1 MPRKTVKTGIAY
13 LVGAGPGELQL
24 LTLRA
29 REVLAHADV
38 IVYDFLA
45 NERLLAWAPGAKS
58 IYVGKR
64 SGKHTLGQDEINAL
78 LVREVARGKRVVRL
92 KGGDPFLF
100 GRGGEE
106 GRALHEAGLAFE
118 VVPGVTSAL
127 AVPAYAGIPVTERNT
142 SATVA
147 IVTGH
152 EHAEK
157 DASSVPFDALAK
169 MGTVVMLMGVKN
181 MRPNF
186 EQLVRHGMDPLTPA
200 AVVQWGTVA
209 RQRTVVG
216 TLRDLPARAADAGV
230 QSPAVIVV
238 GDVVALRP
246 HLNWFESRPWFGK
259 RIVVTRSKE
268 AAGDF
273 VDEME
278 HRGAEVRIVPSIA
291 FDAPTSFAALDRG
304 LSRLAKYDWVVF
316 TSVNGVEYFWRRLRE
331 RGQDARAFGAARLAV
346 VGPVTGQA
354 LERIGLTPD
363 AMPKEFRGAMLA
375 EALGGKRLKGK
386 RILLVRAEE
395 GSEEFPAAAR
405 KLGAKV
411 DLAPAYRTVP
421 AKRPKGFRAVDD
433 DGRLADLH
441 VFASPSAVRSF
452 QAMLKPAERA
462 ALREAPAACIGP
474 VTAEAARE
482 AGYRIAVL
490 PAKSTAQGLI
500 AAIDTYFRG
509 THATA

>member
-1 MPRKTVKTGIAY
+1 MPRKTVKTGVAY

-29 REVLAHADV
+29 REVLGQADV
-38 IVYDFLA
+38 VVYDFLA
-45 NERLLAWAPGAKS
+45 NERLLAWAPGAKTV
-58 IYVGKR
+58 YVGKR
-64 SGKHTLGQDEINAL
+64 SGKHTLSQEEINAL

-142 SATVA
+142 SATVG

-152 EHAEK
+152 EHTDK
-157 DASSVPFDALAK
+157 DESSVPFDALAK
-169 MGTVVMLMGVKN
+169 LGTVVMLMGVKN
-181 MRPNF
+181 MRANF
-186 EQLVRHGMDPLTPA
+186 DKLVAHGMPRRTPA

-209 RQRTVVG
+209 RQRTVTG
-216 TLRDLPARAADAGV
+216 TLADLPERAAEGV
-230 QSPAVIVV
+230 SSPAVIVV
-238 GDVVALRP
+238 GEVVKLRA

-273 VDEME
+273 VDVME
-278 HRGAEVRIVPSIA
+278 QRGAEVRIVPSIA
-291 FDAPTSFAALDRG
+291 FAGPASYDALDRG
-304 LSRLAKYDWVVF
+304 IAKLARYDWVVF
-316 TSVNGVEYFWRRLRE
+316 TSVNGVEYFWRRLLSK
-331 RGQDARAFGAARLAV
+331 GKDARAFGPARIAV
-346 VGPVTGQA
+346 VGPVTGKA
-354 LERIGLTPD
+354 LEQVGLRPD
-363 AMPKEFRGAMLA
+363 AMPKEFRGAKLA
-375 EALGGKRLKGK
+375 EALGGKKLKGK

-405 KLGAKV
+405 ELGAKV
-411 DLAPAYRTVP
+411 DLAPAYRTVA
-421 AKRPKGFRAVDD
+421 AKRPKGFRPVDE
-433 DGRLADLH
+433 DGRMAELH

-452 QAMLKPAERA
+452 QKMLKPAERA
-462 ALREAPAACIGP
+462 ALRDAPAACIGP
-474 VTAEAARE
+474 VTAEAARA
-482 AGYRIAVL
+482 AGYRVVVL
-490 PAKSTAQGLI
+490 PERSTAAGLI
-500 AAIDTYFRG
+500 AAIDSYFRG
-509 THATA
+509 SHATA

>member
-1 MPRKTVKTGIAY
+1 MPRKTVKNGIAY

-29 REVLAHADV
+29 REVLAQADV
-38 IVYDFLA
+38 VVYDFLA
-45 NERLLAWAPGAKS
+45 NERLLAWAPSAKT

-64 SGKHTLGQDEINAL
+64 SGKHTLSQDDINAL
-78 LVREVARGKRVVRL
+78 LVREVARGRRVVRL

-106 GRALHEAGLAFE
+106 GRALHQAGLAFE
-118 VVPGVTSAL
+118 VIPGVTSAL
-127 AVPAYAGIPVTERNT
+127 AVPAYAGIPVTERST
-142 SATVA
+142 SAVVG

-152 EHAEK
+152 EHEGK
-157 DASSVPFDALAK
+157 EDSSVPFDALAK
-169 MGTVVMLMGVKN
+169 LGTVVMLMGVKN
-181 MRPNF
+181 MRANF
-186 EQLVRHGMDPLTPA
+186 DRLMRHGMKPQTPA

-209 RQRTVVG
+209 RQRTVTG
-216 TLRDLPARAADAGV
+216 TLKDLPERAAAAGV
-230 QSPAVIVV
+230 SSPAVIVV
-238 GDVVALRP
+238 GDVVSLRG

-273 VDEME
+273 VDAME
-278 HRGAEVRIVPSIA
+278 QRGAEVRIVPSIA
-291 FDAPTSFAALDRG
+291 FSDPASFDALDRG
-304 LSRLAKYDWVVF
+304 IARLAKYDWVVF
-316 TSVNGVEYFWRRLRE
+316 TSVNGVEHFWARLRKL
-331 RGQDARAFGAARLAV
+331 GKDARAFGAARIAV

-354 LERIGLTPD
+354 LERVGLQPD
-363 AMPKEFRGAMLA
+363 AMPKEFRGAKLA
-375 EALGGKRLKGK
+375 EALGGKRLRGK

-405 KLGAKV
+405 ELGAKV

-421 AKRPKGFRAVDD
+421 AKRPKGFRAVDE
-433 DGRLADLH
+433 DGGLADLH

-452 QAMLKPAERA
+452 QHMLKPAERA
-462 ALREAPAACIGP
+462 ALRGAPAACIGP

-482 AGYRIAVL
+482 AGYRVAVL
-490 PAKSTAQGLI
+490 PATSTAQGLI
-500 AAIDTYFRG
+500 AAIDSYFRG